1 MTGIR
6 CLLVAVAACS
16 LAAGCASAP
25 ISVSS
30 RFTAESEASPQQ
42 AALSRAASDF
52 EDAAR
57 QRGWIRTAGSME
69 TAMRWMGQLTGQ
81 SGDAA
86 PDAATPVARYLDANE
101 TMLGAP
107 GFPARLLSDITL
119 AWELTGA
126 VDTAAAE
133 LVRSGGGASR
143 AALSRSIG
151 EAETAS
157 AQARDTLALFDAL
170 IADMPAPA
178 DSELADQLIAERDLL
193 AVRTDSLRERVDELV
208 TLRRNSGRTDSLS

>member
-6 CLLVAVAACS
+6 CLLVALAACS

-42 AALSRAASDF
+42 AALSRTTAGF

-57 QRGWIRTAGSME
+57 QRGWIRTAGSVE
-69 TAMRWMGQLTGQ
+69 TAMRWMSQLTGQ
-81 SGDAA
+81 SGGDEA
-86 PDAATPVARYLDANE
+86 DTATPVARYLQAND
-101 TMLGAP
+101 TTLDAP
-107 GFPARLLSDITL
+107 GFPARLLTDITL

-126 VDTAAAE
+126 IDTAAAE
-133 LVRSGGGASR
+133 LIQNGGGVSR
-143 AALSRSIG
+143 SALSRSIG

-157 AQARDTLALFDAL
+157 ARVRDTLSLFDAL
-170 IADMPAPA
+170 IEEMPVPA

-193 AVRTDSLRERVDELV
+193 AVRADSLRERVGELV
-208 TLRRNSGRTDSLS
+208 TLRRNSGSTDSLS

>member
-6 CLLVAVAACS
+6 CLLVALAACS
-16 LAAGCASAP
+16 AAAGCASAP

-30 RFTAESEASPQQ
+30 RFTAQSEASPQQ
-42 AALSRAASDF
+42 AALSRTTADF

-81 SGDAA
+81 SGEDDADTA
-86 PDAATPVARYLDANE
+86 SPVARYLQAND
-101 TMLGAP
+101 TRLGAP
-107 GFPARLLSDITL
+107 GFPARLLTDITL

-126 VDTAAAE
+126 IDTAAAE
-133 LVRSGGGASR
+133 LIGSGGGASR
-143 AALSRSIG
+143 PALSRSIG

-157 AQARDTLALFDAL
+157 ARVRDTLALFDML
-170 IADMPAPA
+170 IADMPVPA
-178 DSELADQLIAERDLL
+178 DAELADQLVAERDLL
-193 AVRTDSLRERVDELV
+193 AVRADSLRERVDELV
-208 TLRRNSGRTDSLS
+208 TLRRNSGGTDSLS